1 MIKLP
6 AFAAQFFPSLRTNPF
21 GAVSQPASGIDFVA
35 DKVMQPVT
43 ADFHRDP
50 TAWRVNHLPLV
61 VGRVKP
67 ELLPKLSGRREA
79 PDIQLDIDCLPPGL
93 SFAACADQIGKAASI
108 KSRAIRE
115 EIARDELL
123 PLWAGL
129 AQQIIVQDAKW
140 FGAQRHSNV
149 LLHREHIRPQDDQM
163 GHGRYKFA
171 GVWHR
176 DAVSIADGNTTR
188 VYAVRSN
195 NPMHVLSNRLTEGV
209 PNDGQGNVYGHG
221 FERMAARANRR
232 PQAGEIVL
240 MNGGAGTGTV
250 HASHVPQ
257 RGEGGPSC
265 FFAVNCLSR

>member
-6 AFAAQFFPSLRTNPF
+6 EFAAYFFPSLRTNPF

-35 DKVMQPVT
+35 DKIMQPVT
-43 ADFHRDP
+43 TDFARDP
-50 TAWRVNHLPLV
+50 AAWRVNHLPLV
-61 VGRVKP
+61 VGQVKP

-79 PDIQLDIDCLPPGL
+79 PDIQLDVDCLAPGV
-93 SFAACADQIGKAASI
+93 SFAVCAEQIGKVAGT

-115 EIARDELL
+115 EIARDGLL

-129 AQQIIVQDAKW
+129 AQEIIAKDEQW
-140 FGAQRHSNV
+140 FGAQKHSNV
-149 LLHREHIRPQDDQM
+149 LLHREHIREQDDQM

-176 DAVSIADGNTTR
+176 DAVSIPDGHITR
-188 VYAVRSN
+188 VYAIRSSF
-195 NPMHVLSNRLTEGV
+195 PMHMVPNRVTEMV
-209 PNDGQGNVYGHG
+209 PNDGRGNVLESGN
-221 FERMAARANRR
+221 ELTAAKVR
-232 PQAGEIVL
+232 PQAGQIVL
-240 MNGGAGTGTV
+240 MNGGTGTGTV